1 MRAWIHSLAARLRDE
16 EGAAIAELAVSC
28 MVLLTTLVGICQLSL
43 GLYDYQFC
51 TDAARQA
58 TRYAMVRGSTSCTN
72 TPNLSNC
79 NATAT
84 EIGAWVQGLGYSG
97 ITSSN
102 ITVTT
107 NWCAASGTT
116 PPITWSG
123 CSSGTSNAPG
133 NLVQVTV
140 AYPVSFQ
147 IPFAPKLSLNL
158 SGSSEMV
165 VTQ

>member
-1 MRAWIHSLAARLRDE
+1 MRTWIHSWAARLRDE
-16 EGAAIAELAVSC
+16 QGAGIVELAVSC

-58 TRYAMVRGSTSCTN
+58 TRWAMVRGSTSKVN
-72 TPNLSNC
+72 TPNLSK
-79 NATAT
+79 ADASADD
-84 EIGAWVQGLGYSG
+84 ISDYVKGLGYSG
-97 ITSSN
+97 ITSSK

-107 NWCAASGTT
+107 TWCAASGAT
-116 PPITWSG
+116 PPITWSS

-133 NLVQVTV
+133 NLVKVTV

-165 VTQ
+165 VAQ